1 MIGDI
6 FRKLVNSSAE
16 NLSIL
21 EIEERVKVAKNL
33 EVISFTKS
41 DSGLVPVRGNV
52 FDYKK
57 MTTCEINDALD
68 EYIFIE
74 C

>member
-21 EIEERVKVAKNL
+21 EIEEKVKSTKNL
-33 EVISFTKS
+33 EVIPFTKS
-41 DSGLVPVRGNV
+41 ENSLVPARGNV

-57 MTTCEINDALD
+57 MTTSDINDALD
-68 EYIFIE
+68 EYVFIE

>member
-21 EIEERVKVAKNL
+21 EIEERVKATKNL
-33 EVISFTKS
+33 EVIPFTKS
-41 DSGLVPVRGNV
+41 ENSLVPTRGNV

-57 MTTCEINDALD
+57 MTTCDINDALD
-68 EYIFIE
+68 EYISVE